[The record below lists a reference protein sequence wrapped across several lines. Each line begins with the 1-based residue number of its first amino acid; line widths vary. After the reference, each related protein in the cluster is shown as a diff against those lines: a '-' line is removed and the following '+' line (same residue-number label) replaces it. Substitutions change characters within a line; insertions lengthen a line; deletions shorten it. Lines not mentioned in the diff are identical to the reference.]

1 MAQMVPDERARQGP
15 KGKPVLMVL
24 VGMVVLLGIYMASM
38 MLWVGSDAPDHPSQ
52 NASRERV
59 TGSPSGQ
66 GGGASSS
73 NTSSVPSAN
82 PAYPAPANRAA
93 NPAAGSESTGS
104 IQSPAIPQR

>member
-1 MAQMVPDERARQGP
+1 MAQMIPDERTRQGP
-15 KGKPVLMVL
+15 KGRPVFMVL
-24 VGMVVLLGIYMASM
+24 IGSLVLLGIYMAAM
-38 MLWVGSDAPDHPSQ
+38 TIWAGSDSPDNPSQ

-66 GGGASSS
+66 GGAASSS

-82 PAYPAPANRAA
+82 PAYPAPANRTA
-93 NPAAGSESTGS
+93 NPSAGSESTGS